1 MQSMVEMI
9 FDVVYLC
16 TVIVIGVK
24 MLLGN
29 QGNRQFFLYGV
40 MTVTLGFGDAFHL
53 IPRAIAVCTT
63 GLENYTVFLG
73 IGKLITSITMTIFYV
88 ILYYV
93 WRERYSIQGKIPFSL
108 LGIWMIIL
116 FYRSSQQQNDS
127 AFRYLW
133 LTIVLSFVFYIPVA
147 LWADH
152 FPLIGMLMIPK
163 TCAYVW
169 TVLIGYSAMKGE
181 LK

>member
-29 QGNRQFFLYGV
+29 KGSRQFFLYGV

-93 WRERYSIQGKIPFSL
+93 WRER
-108 LGIWMIIL
+108 
-116 FYRSSQQQNDS
+116 
-127 AFRYLW
+127 
-133 LTIVLSFVFYIPVA
+133 
-147 LWADH
+147 
-152 FPLIGMLMIPK
+152 
-163 TCAYVW
+163 
-169 TVLIGYSAMKGE
+169 
-181 LK
+181 